1 MIFIPQRLVVEGK
14 SFEQTYKPVLDF
26 SGWKIAMLLELN
38 VAYDI
43 QQSIWHHVAMSS
55 DTHILMVERSE
66 TSVETTD
73 YAELSPE
80 LVSTVKARFTV
91 KG

>member
-26 SGWKIAMLLELN
+26 SGWKIALSPG
-38 VAYDI
+38 D
-43 QQSIWHHVAMSS
+43 SIIEDS
-55 DTHILMVERSE
+55 

-73 YAELSPE
+73 YAEFSPE
-80 LVSTVKARFTV
+80 VVSAIKARFTV

>member
-26 SGWKIAMLLELN
+26 SGWKIALSPD
-38 VAYDI
+38 V
-43 QQSIWHHVAMSS
+43 
-55 DTHILMVERSE
+55 HIIIVDSSE

-80 LVSTVKARFTV
+80 LVSAVKARFTV